1 MDRSKK
7 MSETESEIMEV
18 LWSAGEPMSAAQLLD
33 HFATHHG
40 KVWKAQT
47 LSTFL
52 SRLTQKGLLSSLREG
67 RVVYYQPIQT
77 KADYLQGI
85 TKGILDSMYQGSVK
99 HFFAALCG
107 GAPLPEKDRAELRAW
122 LEEQE
127 EQS

>member
-18 LWSAGEPMSAAQLLD
+18 LWSAGDPMSAAQLLD
-33 HFATHHG
+33 HFATNHG
-40 KVWKAQT
+40 KAWKAQT

-67 RVVYYQPIQT
+67 RVVYYRPIQT
-77 KADYLQGI
+77 KAEYLQGI

-99 HFFAALCG
+99 TFFAALCG
-107 GAPLPEKDRAELRAW
+107 DAPLPEKDRAELRAW

-127 EQS
+127 P

>member
-18 LWSAGEPMSAAQLLD
+18 LWSAGDPMSAAQLLD
-33 HFATHHG
+33 HFATNHG
-40 KVWKAQT
+40 KAWKAQT

-67 RVVYYQPIQT
+67 RVVYYRPIQT
-77 KADYLQGI
+77 KAEYLQGI

-99 HFFAALCG
+99 TFFAALCG
-107 GAPLPEKDRAELRAW
+107 GTP

-127 EQS
+127 P

>member
-33 HFATHHG
+33 HFATNRG

-67 RVVYYQPIQT
+67 RVVYYRPIQT
-77 KADYLQGI
+77 KAAYLQGL
-85 TKGILDSMYQGSVK
+85 TKGILDSMYQGSVQ

-107 GAPLPEKDRAELRAW
+107 GEPLPEKDRAELRAW

-127 EQS
+127 EQT